1 MNNLGTKILSLLWKT
16 YKFLLTS
23 HINHYSP
30 NICHINFIFYLWE
43 NINRISSNKICYS
56 SHHHHRVVVSI
67 YIWRRLWYPVN
78 TCCRCYHQTSTNIY
92 VCVSYQTSCHNM
104 YVFFFFI
111 FFLLFAISHTPHK
124 RINGKNCAPLLVCW
138 W

>member
-1 MNNLGTKILSLLWKT
+1 M
-16 YKFLLTS
+16 LTS
-23 HINHYSP
+23 HLNHYSP

-104 YVFFFFI
+104 YVFFLFH
-111 FFLLFAISHTPHK
+111 FLPPLCHLSHTAQK
-124 RINGKNCAPLLVCW
+124 DKWKKLCSFACMLMVINDINIL
-138 W
+138 